1 MRWVKTKDM
10 IVGSTY
16 SVGEGSS
23 DFIFLGYTRWR
34 RDGYVSNRGISAD
47 YRGKVYTLAPREN
60 IFKETNT
67 KEETMNKLYEITTAL
82 VTLYGSKLAVDS
94 SGKWVMEI
102 KGSGEVKSYDKSQ
115 ITEVV
120 PYSISIKFNSTTNE
134 GHYFAVKGDWAVGD
148 VVLLS
153 DGGNSLATVKSID
166 TKSAKATKWITGFK
180 LQGEFIKSG
189 E

>member
-1 MRWVKTKDM
+1 MHWVKSKDM
-10 IVGSTY
+10 IEGEVYRVSDDSTDFTFLGFTRGKYKMKPDIKASYGSSTY
-16 SVGEGSS
+16 
-23 DFIFLGYTRWR
+23 ILR
-34 RDGYVSNRGISAD
+34 A
-47 YRGKVYTLAPREN
+47 REN
-60 IFKETNT
+60 IFKVTNT
-67 KEETMNKLYEITTAL
+67 KEETMKKLYEITTSL
-82 VTLYGSKLAVDS
+82 TTSYGHKLAVDS
-94 SGKWVMEI
+94 SGNWVMEI
-102 KGSGEVKSYDKSQ
+102 KGSGEVKSYPKEL

-120 PYSISIKFNSTTNE
+120 PYSISIKFNSTSQE
-134 GHYFAVKGDWAVGD
+134 YSYFAVKGDWAVGD